1 MTITDQDVFSCF
13 QTTVNR
19 DFFHLITGAI
29 LGAGEFRIVYEHRH
43 RDDLVLKF
51 EPNSQSFQNIAE
63 WDFWNDN
70 KNNKRVARW
79 LAPCEF
85 ISPCGIILA
94 MKKTAK
100 PELSD
105 YPNTVP
111 EFLTDLKRR
120 NFGMLDGKLVAHD
133 YGLYN
138 VNTPTKR
145 KKASWWDHPTPKT

>member
-1 MTITDQDVFSCF
+1 MTVKHQEVYDCF

-19 DFFHLITGAI
+19 DFFYMILGDV
-29 LGAGEFRIVYEHRH
+29 LGAGEYRIVYEHLH

-51 EPNSQSFQNIAE
+51 EPNAHAFQNIAE

-70 KNNKRVARW
+70 RGRKSVARW

-94 MKKTAK
+94 MKRTTK
-100 PELSD
+100 PQHAD
-105 YPNTVP
+105 YPKTVP
-111 EFLTDLKRR
+111 EFLTDLKHK

-133 YGLYN
+133 YGLYH
-138 VNTPTKR
+138 VTTPTKR
-145 KKASWWDHPTPKT
+145 VKADWWGDKP